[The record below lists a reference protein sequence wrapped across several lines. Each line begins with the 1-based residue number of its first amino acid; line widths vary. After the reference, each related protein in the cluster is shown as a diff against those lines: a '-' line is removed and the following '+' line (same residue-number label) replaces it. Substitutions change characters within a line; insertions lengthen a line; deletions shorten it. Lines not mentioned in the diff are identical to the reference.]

1 MGSATAR
8 ARNGIGLAFGRRQ
21 RAMWKTAFC
30 PFREC
35 PVLSSHPLGN
45 CLPFAVILLCLLPLL
60 PVKVTASPVDEESA
74 NSLDQASR
82 HFRSGYLAEAA
93 TEVEQFLK
101 QNPAS
106 GQAYDLLGQIKIAQR
121 LLTQAEECFRKAIQ
135 VSPRRAEAYE
145 DLAFLQLLRRRNG
158 AAGAVAQK
166 LLQLDPGSYNARLIA
181 GLTSYNQGLFR
192 DSLRY
197 LLPLVEGDGG
207 RDPLALAV
215 AAEACKRVGRDQQ
228 AGRLTA
234 ESKQLKVLPKDAIL
248 GARLLNAAEFRP
260 LVTQW
265 LVNAEEQGV
274 DSFELYY
281 QLGSIYFQDSQ
292 PAPARQYLLHAL
304 ARKPADVATLV
315 RLASAEE
322 QLGDQQASLEH
333 FLQAKRAPKTDYST
347 LIFYAQACIRR
358 RMFIDARQTLEEA
371 VSKQPEDE
379 AGHYLLGVSAY
390 GLQNY
395 ALAERELRT
404 ALARQPVYSAARL
417 ALGVVLLARGQID
430 GAAVEFRAVIS
441 ADLSSGA
448 AHYYLAQVYRRRGKA
463 VEARAELEAA
473 IHLGP
478 DDARPYADLAGLE
491 ISEDRLAQAND
502 LLKRALTLD
511 PRSSKAHYER
521 GVLFQKQGKLAQA
534 KEEFDL
540 SRKLN
545 EEEAKNAVVLLVT
558 KGSTDYELTLPP
570 SR

>member
-1 MGSATAR
+1 
-8 ARNGIGLAFGRRQ
+8 
-21 RAMWKTAFC
+21 
-30 PFREC
+30 
-35 PVLSSHPLGN
+35 
-45 CLPFAVILLCLLPLL
+45 
-60 PVKVTASPVDEESA
+60 
-74 NSLDQASR
+74 
-82 HFRSGYLAEAA
+82 LAEAA

-197 LLPLVEGDGG
+197 LLPLVEGNGG

-292 PAPARQYLLHAL
+292 PAPARQYLLYAL
-304 ARKPADVATLV
+304 ARKPSDVATLV
-315 RLASAEE
+315 RLASVEE

-395 ALAERELRT
+395 ALAETELRT

-417 ALGVVLLARGQID
+417 ALGVVLLARGRID
-430 GAAVEFRAVIS
+430 EADDEFRAVIS

-511 PRSSKAHYER
+511 PQSSKAHYER